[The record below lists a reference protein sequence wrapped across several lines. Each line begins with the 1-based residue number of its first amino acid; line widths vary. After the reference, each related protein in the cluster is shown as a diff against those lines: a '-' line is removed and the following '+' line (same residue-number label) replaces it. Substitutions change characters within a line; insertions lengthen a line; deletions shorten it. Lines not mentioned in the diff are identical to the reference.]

1 MESTG
6 MLARNPDHHF
16 IFALADL
23 QRAVRAYAD
32 QQASRY
38 GITRAQWA
46 VLVKVHREEGLQQ
59 AKLAKLLDIQPI
71 TLTRLVDKL
80 CNSGFVERRAD
91 ASDRRV
97 NRLYLTP
104 AARPLIAKLRTLR
117 DQINQ
122 TALAHL
128 KPNEA
133 DRMVAQLEQIKENV
147 RAAYRTGCQTR
158 KRKEQRNG

>member
-1 MESTG
+1 

-32 QQASRY
+32 QQAARY

-80 CNSGFVERRAD
+80 SESGLVERRAD
-91 ASDRRV
+91 ANDRRV

-104 AARPLIAKLRTLR
+104 AARPLMAKLRALR
-117 DQINQ
+117 DEINQ
-122 TALAHL
+122 TALSHL
-128 KPNEA
+128 KPAEA
-133 DRMVAQLEQIKENV
+133 DHLVAQLEQIKENV
-147 RAAYRTGCQTR
+147 RAAYRASCQAK
-158 KRKEQRNG
+158 KRKERRNG

>member
-1 MESTG
+1 

-16 IFALADL
+16 MFALADL

-32 QQASRY
+32 QKAARH

-46 VLVKVHREEGLQQ
+46 VLAKLHKEEGLQQ

-80 CNSGFVERRAD
+80 CANGLVERRAD
-91 ASDRRV
+91 ANDRRA
-97 NRLYLTP
+97 NRLHLTP
-104 AARPLIAKLRTLR
+104 AARPLMLKLRALR
-117 DQINQ
+117 DEINQ

-128 KPNEA
+128 KPAEA
-133 DRMVAQLEQIKENV
+133 DQLVAQLELIKENV
-147 RAAYRTGCQTR
+147 RAAYKAGCEPR
-158 KRKEQRNG
+158 KSKERRNG

>member
-1 MESTG
+1 

-16 IFALADL
+16 MFALADL

-32 QQASRY
+32 QKAARH

-46 VLVKVHREEGLQQ
+46 VLVKLQKEEGLQQ

-80 CNSGFVERRAD
+80 CAAGLVERRAD

-97 NRLYLTP
+97 NRLYLMP
-104 AARPLIAKLRTLR
+104 EARPLMVKLRALR
-117 DQINQ
+117 DEINE

-128 KPNEA
+128 KPAEA
-133 DRMVAQLEQIKENV
+133 DLLLVQLEQIKENV
-147 RAAYRTGCQTR
+147 RAAYKAGCDTR
-158 KRKEQRNG
+158 KSRERRNG

>member
-1 MESTG
+1 

-16 IFALADL
+16 MFALADL

-32 QQASRY
+32 QKAARH

-46 VLVKVHREEGLQQ
+46 VLAKLQKEEGLQQ

-80 CNSGFVERRAD
+80 CSSGLVERRAD
-91 ASDRRV
+91 VNDRRA
-97 NRLYLTP
+97 NRLYLMP
-104 AARPLIAKLRTLR
+104 AARPLMGKLRSLR
-117 DQINQ
+117 DEINH

-128 KPNEA
+128 KPAEA
-133 DRMVAQLEQIKENV
+133 DRLVAQLELIKESV
-147 RAAYRTGCQTR
+147 RAAYKSEADTR
-158 KRKEQRNG
+158 KVRERRNG

>member
-1 MESTG
+1 M

-16 IFALADL
+16 LFALADL

-32 QQASRY
+32 QRAARY
-38 GITRAQWA
+38 GVTRSQWA
-46 VLVKVHREEGLQQ
+46 VLVKLHREEGLQQ

-80 CNSGFVERRAD
+80 CAVGFVERRAD
-91 ASDRRV
+91 ESDRRA

-104 AARPLIAKLRTLR
+104 AARPMMTKLRALR
-117 DQINQ
+117 EEINQ

-128 KPNEA
+128 TPDEA
-133 DRMVAQLEQIKENV
+133 DAFVAQLEQIKANV
-147 RAAYRTGCQTR
+147 RAAHRTGCATR
-158 KRKEQRNG
+158 KNKERRNG

>member
-1 MESTG
+1 

-16 IFALADL
+16 MFALADL

-32 QQASRY
+32 QKAARH

-46 VLVKVHREEGLQQ
+46 VLVKLHKEEGLQQ

-80 CNSGFVERRAD
+80 CRSGLVERRAE
-91 ASDRRV
+91 DRRA

-104 AARPLIAKLRTLR
+104 TARPVIVKLRALR
-117 DQINQ
+117 EEINA

-128 KPNEA
+128 KPAEA
-133 DRMVAQLEQIKENV
+133 DRFVAQLELIKDNV
-147 RAAYRTGCQTR
+147 RAAYRAGC
-158 KRKEQRNG
+158 EQRKSKERRNG

>member
-1 MESTG
+1 

-16 IFALADL
+16 MFVLADL

-32 QQASRY
+32 QKAARH

-46 VLVKVHREEGLQQ
+46 VLVKLKKEEGLQQ

-80 CNSGFVERRAD
+80 CDAGLIERRAD
-91 ASDRRV
+91 ANDRRA

-104 AARPLIAKLRTLR
+104 AARPLMTKLRSLR
-117 DQINQ
+117 EEINA

-128 KPNEA
+128 KPEEA
-133 DRMVAQLEQIKENV
+133 DVLLVNLEQIKDNV
-147 RAAYRTGCQTR
+147 RTAYKAGCEPR
-158 KRKEQRNG
+158 KTNKTKERRNG

>member
-1 MESTG
+1 

-16 IFALADL
+16 MFALADL

-32 QQASRY
+32 QKAARH

-46 VLVKVHREEGLQQ
+46 VLVKLHKEEGLQQ

-71 TLTRLVDKL
+71 TLTRLVDRL
-80 CNSGFVERRAD
+80 CASGLVERRAD
-91 ASDRRV
+91 EKDRRA

-104 AARPLIAKLRTLR
+104 AARPVIVKLRALR
-117 DQINQ
+117 EEINQ

-128 KPNEA
+128 KPAEA
-133 DRMVAQLEQIKENV
+133 DRFVAQLELIKENV
-147 RAAYRTGCQTR
+147 RAAYRDGCEPR
-158 KRKEQRNG
+158 RSRERRNG

>member
-1 MESTG
+1 

-16 IFALADL
+16 MFALADL

-32 QQASRY
+32 QKAARH

-46 VLVKVHREEGLQQ
+46 VLVKLQKDEGLQQ

-71 TLTRLVDKL
+71 TLTRLVDRL
-80 CNSGFVERRAD
+80 CANGLVERRAD
-91 ASDRRV
+91 EKDRRA

-104 AARPLIAKLRTLR
+104 AARPLMVKLRALR
-117 DQINQ
+117 NEINE

-128 KPNEA
+128 KPMEA
-133 DRMVAQLEQIKENV
+133 DRLLTQLELIKENV
-147 RAAYRTGCQTR
+147 RTAYREGCEPR
-158 KRKEQRNG
+158 KTKGRRNG

>member
-1 MESTG
+1 

-32 QQASRY
+32 QQAAHY
-38 GITRAQWA
+38 GLTRAQWA

-80 CNSGFVERRAD
+80 CVSGLVERRAD

-97 NRLYLTP
+97 NRLYLTA
-104 AARPLIAKLRTLR
+104 AARPLMAKLRILR
-117 DQINQ
+117 DEINH
-122 TALAHL
+122 TALSHL
-128 KPNEA
+128 KPAEA
-133 DRMVAQLEQIKENV
+133 DHLVAQLEQIKENV
-147 RAAYRTGCQTR
+147 RAAYRAGCQAK
-158 KRKEQRNG
+158 KRKERRNG

>member
-1 MESTG
+1 

-16 IFALADL
+16 LFALADL

-32 QQASRY
+32 QRAARY
-38 GITRAQWA
+38 GITRSQWG
-46 VLVKVHREEGLQQ
+46 VLVKLHREEGLQQ

-80 CNSGFVERRAD
+80 CAAGLVERRAD
-91 ASDRRV
+91 ANDRRA

-104 AARPLIAKLRTLR
+104 AARPLMTKLRALR
-117 DQINQ
+117 EEINQ

-128 KPNEA
+128 SPDQA
-133 DRMVAQLEQIKENV
+133 DAFVAQLDQIKANV
-147 RAAYRTGCQTR
+147 RAAYKSGCAAR
-158 KRKEQRNG
+158 KNNKERRNG

>member
-1 MESTG
+1 

-16 IFALADL
+16 MFALADL

-32 QQASRY
+32 QKAKRH

-46 VLVKVHREEGLQQ
+46 VLVKLQKEEGLQQ

-71 TLTRLVDKL
+71 SLTRLVDRL
-80 CNSGFVERRAD
+80 CTSGLVERRAD
-91 ASDRRV
+91 EKDRRA

-104 AARPLIAKLRTLR
+104 AARPLMVELRSLR
-117 DQINQ
+117 DEINA

-128 KPNEA
+128 KPAEA
-133 DRMVAQLEQIKENV
+133 DRFVAQLELIKANV
-147 RAAYRTGCQTR
+147 RNAYAAGCAAR
-158 KRKEQRNG
+158 KAKERRNG

>member
-1 MESTG
+1 

-16 IFALADL
+16 MFALADL

-32 QQASRY
+32 QKAARH
-38 GITRAQWA
+38 GITRSQWA
-46 VLVKVHREEGLQQ
+46 VLAKLQKEEGLQQ

-80 CNSGFVERRAD
+80 CANGLVERRAD
-91 ASDRRV
+91 TNDRRA

-104 AARPLIAKLRTLR
+104 AARPLMVKLRSLR
-117 DQINQ
+117 DEINQ

-128 KPNEA
+128 KPADA
-133 DRMVAQLEQIKENV
+133 DRLLVQLEQIKENV
-147 RAAYRTGCQTR
+147 RAAYKAGCER
-158 KRKEQRNG
+158 GKVKERRNG